1 MDADQARFR
10 GLQFAVQLWEG
21 RDSDGDINGE
31 VLATGQLFASVLH
44 GTPAVLV
51 LTASRWTFEQGR
63 PALPVP
69 TRFLGENMSVQMSDT
84 QEVTY
89 AVAADDSKGFPVA
102 DTLTWSEDSGGVVVA
117 ATPSADGSSCLFVAA
132 APGTATITVTDGT
145 LSASDLITVTPGGV
159 ASLVLTPGAVTDQP
173 PPPPPPAP

>member
-1 MDADQARFR
+1 MDADLARLE
-10 GLQFAVQLWEG
+10 GLRLAVQLWEG
-21 RDSDGDINGE
+21 RSSDGDINGE
-31 VLATGQLFASVLH
+31 VLSTGQLLAGVLY
-44 GTPAVLV
+44 GTAAVLV

-102 DTLTWSEDSGGVVVA
+102 DTLTWSEDSAGGVVV

-132 APGTATITVTDGT
+132 APGTATITVTDGN
-145 LSASDLITVTPGGV
+145 LSASDLITVTPGAV

-173 PPPPPPAP
+173 PPAP